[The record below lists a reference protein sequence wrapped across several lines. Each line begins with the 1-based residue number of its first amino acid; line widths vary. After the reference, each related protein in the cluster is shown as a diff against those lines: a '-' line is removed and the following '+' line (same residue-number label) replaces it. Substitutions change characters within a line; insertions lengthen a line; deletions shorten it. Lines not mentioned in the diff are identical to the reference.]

1 MQRIVAVILV
11 ILLVAPPASA
21 GQTTNTPVDWDK
33 VQRLKPGTTIT
44 LSIRGQAP
52 TKVRFLFADET
63 MLVTLKPTQPKL
75 SGRVERTLFSIGS
88 QWPAI
93 LNIGEG
99 VEDGRVRVSRDGVF
113 DGTQKVASL
122 GDLVQQTPRGEVLSI
137 TEAAAQPPHSH
148 WVRNILIGFAIAVAT
163 VLIVLAAS
171 GYLES

>member
-21 GQTTNTPVDWDK
+21 GQKPNAPVDWDK

-63 MLVTLKPTQPKL
+63 MLVTLKPTQSKL
-75 SGRVERTLFSIGS
+75 SGRVERTLFSTGS
-88 QWPAI
+88 QCPAI
-93 LNIGEG
+93 LNTGGG
-99 VEDGRVRVSRDGVF
+99 VEDDRVRVLRDGVF
-113 DGTQKVASL
+113 DGTEKVGNL
-122 GDLVQQTPRGEVLSI
+122 PDLVQQTPREDVLNIPEV
-137 TEAAAQPPHSH
+137 APHSH
-148 WVRNILIGFAIAVAT
+148 WVRNILIGFAIAVS
-163 VLIVLAAS
+163 IVFIALAAS